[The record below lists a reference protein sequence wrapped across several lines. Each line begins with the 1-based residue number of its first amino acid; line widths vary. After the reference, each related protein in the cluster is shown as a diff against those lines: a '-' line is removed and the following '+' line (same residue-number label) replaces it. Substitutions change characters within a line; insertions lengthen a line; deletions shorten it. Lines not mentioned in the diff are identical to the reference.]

1 MEYIYR
7 DNSVKNNIIT
17 IIVYFFLSSYAFADR
32 LSILNWETK
41 AAESLDSL
49 SLSQDKERKEGI
61 AVIELDPNSI
71 DYGKILFN
79 IPVNP
84 DFTLH
89 HIFYNQDLSKAYV
102 TALNSDSLY
111 VINMS
116 DQVWRLKPIHTP
128 MCKVQENIIFSDDN
142 TKWWLTCMGS
152 ENVIVGNAIS
162 DEIIDV
168 ISLPNTFPHGIT
180 LDERIDRILVANC
193 VAPDMS
199 NAGKTIE
206 VIEASTGK
214 HLDSIEISRG
224 SLNAPVEVLFV
235 PNSDPPIAY
244 ATTMMENSLWG
255 LKWDYNSNSF
265 KTKEI
270 FDFRKSDKSL
280 MPLEI
285 YFNKNLTLSYIT
297 TADPGRL
304 HVFDISKDLMSPI
317 LIRSIDTAGGSHHVA
332 ITEDEKTAY
341 VQNGLLN
348 IPGINDGSIT
358 VIDLEQLKVTDI
370 IETFK
375 IKGRVPNSITFLPKW
390 YNSAGHLNNGNK

>member
-1 MEYIYR
+1 MKKV
-7 DNSVKNNIIT
+7 SFII
-17 IIVYFFLSSYAFADR
+17 ILLFLFLYDIVPTLADR
-32 LSILNWETK
+32 LAILNWETK
-41 AAESLDSL
+41 APESLDSL
-49 SLSQDKERKEGI
+49 SLSQDKDRKEGI
-61 AVIELDPNSI
+61 AVIELDQNSE
-71 DYGKILFN
+71 DFGKILFN

-84 DFTLH
+84 DLVLH
-89 HIFYNQDLSKAYV
+89 HIFYNQNLSKAYI
-102 TALNSDSLY
+102 TALDSDFLH

-152 ENVIVGNAIS
+152 ENVIVGDAIS
-162 DEIIDV
+162 DQIIDV

-235 PNSDPPIAY
+235 PNSDPPVAY

-255 LKWDYNSNSF
+255 LKWNYESNSF
-265 KTKEI
+265 EAKEL
-270 FDFRKSDKSL
+270 FDFVKADKSL

-285 YFNKNLTLSYIT
+285 YFNKDLTLSYIT

-304 HVFDISKDLMSPI
+304 HVFDVSQDLMSPI
-317 LIRSIDTAGGSHHVA
+317 LIRSIDAGGGAHHVA
-332 ITEDEKTAY
+332 ITKDEKTAY

-358 VIDLEQLKVTDI
+358 VIDLEKLEVI
-370 IETFK
+370 NVIETFK
-375 IKGRVPNSITFLPKW
+375 SKGRVPNSITLLPKW
-390 YNSAGHLNNGNK
+390 YNSAGHINNGNK